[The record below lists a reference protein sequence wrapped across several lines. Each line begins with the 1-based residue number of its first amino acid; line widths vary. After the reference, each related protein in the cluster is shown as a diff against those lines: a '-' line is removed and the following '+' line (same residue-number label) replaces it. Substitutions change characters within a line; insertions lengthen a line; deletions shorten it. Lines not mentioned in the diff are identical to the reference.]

1 MKTQNSSLMTE
12 WYIFVDHMFLVLCC
26 TNVYREMEYTHEET
40 IPTYVCTCKRLVIVC
55 AQTNGGYNFS
65 VYPFTYKTT
74 NGLNSGWN
82 EEKTDG
88 WIKSVPWHW
97 ASYENPL

>member
-1 MKTQNSSLMTE
+1 MTE
-12 WYIFVDHMFLVLCC
+12 WYIFVDHMFLVFVLYD
-26 TNVYREMEYTHEET
+26 VYREIEYTHEEL

-55 AQTNGGYNFS
+55 AQTNGGSKLS
-65 VYPFTYKTT
+65 VYPFTYETT
-74 NGLNSGWN
+74 NGLDSGWN